1 MFYVFLIKFNIKQQ
15 IMKNNIEFKNGIL
28 IFLGIG
34 LFFLLLDLFGFA
46 DKNYLRIL
54 NAFIVLYGINETL
67 KTNIKDGKSEYLE
80 NFFSG
85 FKTGIIG
92 VGLSIIGLIVFI
104 YIKGGESYL
113 DRLSDTFFFGK
124 DNNIVKYCSI
134 LFFEGI
140 ASSLIGSFTLM
151 QYWKDVALKPKVK

>member
-1 MFYVFLIKFNIKQQ
+1 MRS
-15 IMKNNIEFKNGIL
+15 NIELKNGIV

-34 LFFLLLDLFGFA
+34 IFFLLMDFLGLA

-54 NAFIVLYGINETL
+54 NAFIVLYGINESI
-67 KTNIKDGKSEYLE
+67 KMNIKNGKTDYLQ
-80 NFFSG
+80 NLVSG

-92 VGLSIIGLIVFI
+92 VFLGIVGLIIFI
-104 YIKGGESYL
+104 YIKGGEVYL
-113 DRLSDTFFFGK
+113 DKLSDTFFFGE
-124 DNNIVKYCSI
+124 DNNIIKYCSI

-151 QYWKDVALKPKVK
+151 QYWKDVQLKSKA

>member
-1 MFYVFLIKFNIKQQ
+1 
-15 IMKNNIEFKNGIL
+15 MKNTIEFKNGLI

-34 LFFLLLDLFGFA
+34 IFFLLMDFLGLT

-54 NAFIVLYGINETL
+54 NAFIVLYGINST
-67 KTNIKDGKSEYLE
+67 IKSNLNNSKNDYFE
-80 NFFSG
+80 NLVSG

-92 VGLSIIGLIVFI
+92 VFLGIIGLIIFI

-113 DRLSDTFFFGK
+113 NKLSDTFFFGK
-124 DNNIVKYCSI
+124 DNNIIKYCSV

-151 QYWKDVALKPKVK
+151 QYWKGVELKPKN

>member
-1 MFYVFLIKFNIKQQ
+1 MRS
-15 IMKNNIEFKNGIL
+15 NIELKNGIV

-34 LFFLLLDLFGFA
+34 IFFLLMDFLGLA

-54 NAFIVLYGINETL
+54 NAFIVLYGINETI
-67 KTNIKDGKSEYLE
+67 KMNIKNGKTDYLQ
-80 NFFSG
+80 NLVSG

-92 VGLSIIGLIVFI
+92 VFLGIVGLIIFI
-104 YIKGGESYL
+104 YIKGGEVYL
-113 DRLSDTFFFGK
+113 DKLSDTFFFGE
-124 DNNIVKYCSI
+124 DNNIIKYCSI

-151 QYWKDVALKPKVK
+151 QYWKDVQLKSKA